1 MIHLKRF
8 NEEIGNPK
16 LLDFH
21 KDYKK
26 LFDYDEDDYEEGD
39 EPSRVDL
46 FSMIGDLCVQHD
58 MTQQEV
64 RQVLD
69 TFDCSFDVDELLEA
83 TYDNWTD
90 EIGTSD
96 SNSDEYV
103 LITHHESGDEIHFSL
118 VKYSLYNEIEGVIGN
133 DPGKASHSDINSMLE
148 KIHSQRVEHLMC
160 QTYVLEDWPFSGY
173 NIVKCINLPELGM

>member
-58 MTQQEV
+58 ITQQEV

-69 TFDCSFDVDELLEA
+69 TFDCSFDVDGLLEA

-90 EIGTSD
+90 EIGSSD
-96 SNSDEYV
+96 GKKDSIKDSSIKLAREILDAAKLDVDGIEESDPDFIPYISDMI
-103 LITHHESGDEIHFSL
+103 L
-118 VKYSLYNEIEGVIGN
+118 KWYNE
-133 DPGKASHSDINSMLE
+133 NS
-148 KIHSQRVEHLMC
+148 
-160 QTYVLEDWPFSGY
+160 
-173 NIVKCINLPELGM
+173 N

>member
-69 TFDCSFDVDELLEA
+69 TFDCSFDVDGLLEA

-90 EIGTSD
+90 EIGSSD
-96 SNSDEYV
+96 GKKDSIKDSSIKLAREILDAAKLDVDGIEESDPDFIPYISDMI
-103 LITHHESGDEIHFSL
+103 L
-118 VKYSLYNEIEGVIGN
+118 KWYNE
-133 DPGKASHSDINSMLE
+133 NS
-148 KIHSQRVEHLMC
+148 
-160 QTYVLEDWPFSGY
+160 
-173 NIVKCINLPELGM
+173 N